1 MTPPKKPWQ
10 EIQLLEV
17 IAVFLLLCTVG
28 LYLKTYLGFEANT
41 LAWLAAAN
49 DGEGMSR
56 AEALGLSG
64 DFLGGVL
71 NPVLSFFSFLAL
83 LFTLRLQRRELNAT
97 MDELKKSTIAAE
109 SNVRLFTEQIAAQR
123 LDAFENTF
131 FALLKV
137 FNTAFEK
144 MNEHEA
150 AQGTQPAGSP
160 LQRLLAQARTQPDL
174 SAARQVLMA
183 DHSEIDHF
191 ISILFEMLKFI
202 EQKFPHSGFTDA
214 AADAGAAAG
223 SRSAG
228 RDVHSERM
236 FYANILKAIIN
247 QDAFEAVA
255 MYAATHNPDSAY
267 WAFKQL
273 IEKYELL
280 QELDLR
286 PAQRQKFMVDYA
298 TYFPHMQPPAPL

>member
-1 MTPPKKPWQ
+1 MAKKPWQ

-17 IAVFLLLCTVG
+17 IAVFLLVCTAG
-28 LYLKTYLGFEANT
+28 FYLKTYVDFDAN
-41 LAWLAAAN
+41 AHSWLKATG
-49 DGEGMSR
+49 DEEGLRR

-71 NPVLSFFSFLAL
+71 NPILSFFSFLAL

-97 MDELKKSTIAAE
+97 MEELKKSTIAAE

-131 FALLKV
+131 FSLLKV

-144 MNEHEA
+144 MNEHQEA
-150 AQGTQPAGSP
+150 EGDQPAGSP
-160 LQRLLAQARTQPDL
+160 LQLLMAQARTQPDL
-174 SAARQVLMA
+174 EAARKVLMA

-191 ISILFEMLKFI
+191 ISILLEMLKFI
-202 EQKFPHSGFTDA
+202 DQKFPQ
-214 AADAGAAAG
+214 
-223 SRSAG
+223 RSADDG
-228 RDVHSERM
+228 HSDRM

-255 MYAATHNPDSAY
+255 MYAATHHPQSPY
-267 WAFKQL
+267 FAFKQL

-286 PAQRQKFMVDYA
+286 PAQRQKFVAGYA
-298 TYFPHMQPPAPL
+298 EFFPQMQPPAPL

>member
-1 MTPPKKPWQ
+1 MAKKTWQ

-17 IAVFLLLCTVG
+17 IAAFLLVCTAG
-28 LYLKTYLGFEANT
+28 FYIKTYLDFETNA
-41 LAWLAAAN
+41 LGWLQAS
-49 DGEGMSR
+49 DGGEGLRR

-71 NPVLSFFSFLAL
+71 NPILSFFSFLAL

-97 MDELKKSTIAAE
+97 MEELKKSTIAAE
-109 SNVRLFTEQIAAQR
+109 NNVRLFTEQIAAQR

-131 FALLKV
+131 FSLLKV

-144 MNEHEA
+144 MNEPQEA
-150 AQGTQPAGSP
+150 EGHLPAGSP
-160 LQRLLAQARTQPDL
+160 LQLLLALARQQDDL
-174 SAARQVLMA
+174 VAARKVLMG

-202 EQKFPHSGFTDA
+202 EQKFPQGDHSD
-214 AADAGAAAG
+214 
-223 SRSAG
+223 
-228 RDVHSERM
+228 RM

-255 MYAATHNPDSAY
+255 MYAATHNPQSPY
-267 WAFKQL
+267 FAFKQL
-273 IEKYELL
+273 IGKYELL

-286 PAQRQKFMVDYA
+286 PVQRQKFVASYA
-298 TYFPHMQPPAPL
+298 EFFPQLQPPAPL

>member
-1 MTPPKKPWQ
+1 MAKKAWQ

-17 IAVFLLLCTVG
+17 IAAFLLVCTVG
-28 LYLKTYLGFEANT
+28 FYLKTYLDFEANA
-41 LAWLAAAN
+41 LSWLQA
-49 DGEGMSR
+49 DGDSEALRR

-71 NPVLSFFSFLAL
+71 NPILSFFSFLAL

-97 MDELKKSTIAAE
+97 MDELKKSTVAAE
-109 SNVRLFTEQIAAQR
+109 ANVRLFTEQIAAQR

-131 FALLKV
+131 FALLRV

-144 MNEHEA
+144 MNEHHGAE
-150 AQGTQPAGSP
+150 GDTPAGSP
-160 LQRLLAQARTQPDL
+160 LQLLMAQARRQDDL
-174 SAARQVLMA
+174 PAARQVLMG

-202 EQKFPHSGFTDA
+202 DQKFPQSEALH
-214 AADAGAAAG
+214 AGTPHNEGAQT
-223 SRSAG
+223 
-228 RDVHSERM
+228 VHSDRM

-267 WAFKQL
+267 FAFKQL

-286 PAQRQKFMVDYA
+286 PAQRQKFVAGYA
-298 TYFPHMQPPAPL
+298 QFFPHMQPPAPL

>member
-1 MTPPKKPWQ
+1 MSKPVTTTIHVM
-10 EIQLLEV
+10 ELIAICVLLG
-17 IAVFLLLCTVG
+17 TG
-28 LYLKTYLGFEANT
+28 WMYLKTYWEFENNYT
-41 LAWLAAAN
+41 TWLAAAN
-49 DGEGMSR
+49 NGEGMSR

-71 NPVLSFFSFLAL
+71 NPVLSFFSFLAVL
-83 LFTLRLQRRELNAT
+83 VTLRLQRSELSAT
-97 MDELKKSTIAAE
+97 MQELKKSTVAAE

-144 MNEHEA
+144 MNEHQPAEGA
-150 AQGTQPAGSP
+150 TPAGSP
-160 LQRLLAQARTQPDL
+160 LQLLMAQAHAQPTL
-174 SAARQVLMA
+174 GEARKLLMA

-202 EQKFPHSGFTDA
+202 DQKFPQRA
-214 AADAGAAAG
+214 AEDG
-223 SRSAG
+223 
-228 RDVHSERM
+228 HSERM

-255 MYAATHNPDSAY
+255 LYAATQNPQSPY
-267 WAFKQL
+267 FAFKQL

-286 PAQRQKFMVDYA
+286 PAQRQKFMASYA
-298 TYFPHMQPPAPL
+298 EFFPQMQPPGPL

>member
-1 MTPPKKPWQ
+1 MLKRMWQ
-10 EIQLLEV
+10 EVHLLEL
-17 IAVFLLLCTVG
+17 IAVFLLLCTAG
-28 LYLKTYLGFEANT
+28 FYIKTYVDFEHNYLT
-41 LAWLAAAN
+41 WIHNPDN
-49 DGEGMSR
+49 DEVMSR

-71 NPVLSFFSFLAL
+71 NPILSFFSFLAL
-83 LFTLRLQRRELNAT
+83 LFTLRLQRRELTAT
-97 MDELKKSTIAAE
+97 MEELKKSTEAAQ
-109 SNVRLFTEQIAAQR
+109 SNVRLFTEQIQAQR

-131 FALLKV
+131 FSLLKV

-144 MNEHEA
+144 MNEPAPAEGSTPA
-150 AQGTQPAGSP
+150 ASP
-160 LQRLLAQARTQPDL
+160 LQLLIAQAHSAEDL
-174 SAARQVLMA
+174 EAARKLLMA

-202 EQKFPHSGFTDA
+202 DHKFPHDGLA
-214 AADAGAAAG
+214 H
-223 SRSAG
+223 
-228 RDVHSERM
+228 DVHNDRM

-255 MYAATHNPDSAY
+255 MYAATQHPQSPY
-267 WAFKQL
+267 FEFKQL

-286 PAQRQKFMVDYA
+286 PAQRQKFVAGYA
-298 TYFPHMQPPAPL
+298 TYFPQLKAVGPL

>member
-17 IAVFLLLCTVG
+17 IAVFLLLCTAA

-71 NPVLSFFSFLAL
+71 NPILSFFSFLAL
-83 LFTLRLQRRELNAT
+83 LFTLRLQRRELTAT
-97 MDELKKSTIAAE
+97 MDELKKSTVAAE
-109 SNVRLFTEQIAAQR
+109 ANVRLFTEQIAAQR

-144 MNEHEA
+144 MNEHHA
-150 AQGTQPAGSP
+150 AEGNTPAGSP
-160 LQRLLAQARTQPDL
+160 LQLLLAQAHNQNDL
-174 SAARQVLMA
+174 AAARQLLMA

-191 ISILFEMLKFI
+191 ISILLEMLKFI
-202 EQKFPHSGFTDA
+202 DQKFPQTGLSQLDGRPDSHSD
-214 AADAGAAAG
+214 
-223 SRSAG
+223 
-228 RDVHSERM
+228 RM

-255 MYAATHNPDSAY
+255 MYAATQNPQSPY
-267 WAFKQL
+267 FAFKQL

-286 PAQRQKFMVDYA
+286 PAHRQKFVQGFA
-298 TYFPHMQPPAPL
+298 QFFPQMQPPAPL

>member
-1 MTPPKKPWQ
+1 MSKKPWQ

-17 IAVFLLLCTVG
+17 IAVFLLVCTAG
-28 LYLKTYLGFEANT
+28 FYLKTYVDFDAN
-41 LAWLAAAN
+41 AQSWLKATA
-49 DGEGMSR
+49 DDEGLRR

-71 NPVLSFFSFLAL
+71 NPILSFFSFIAL
-83 LFTLRLQRRELNAT
+83 LFTLRLQRRELTAT
-97 MDELKKSTIAAE
+97 MEELKKSTVAAE
-109 SNVRLFTEQIAAQR
+109 ANVRLFTEQIAAQR

-131 FALLKV
+131 FGLLKV

-144 MNEHEA
+144 MNEH
-150 AQGTQPAGSP
+150 QPAEGDTPHGSP
-160 LQRLLAQARTQPDL
+160 LQLLMAQAHAQHSLAD
-174 SAARQVLMA
+174 ARKLLMA

-202 EQKFPHSGFTDA
+202 DQKFPQASLTASETVQDSHSD
-214 AADAGAAAG
+214 
-223 SRSAG
+223 
-228 RDVHSERM
+228 RM

-255 MYAATHNPDSAY
+255 LYAATHNPQSPY
-267 WAFKQL
+267 FAFKQL

-286 PAQRQKFMVDYA
+286 PAQRQKFMASYA
-298 TYFPHMQPPAPL
+298 EFFPQMQPPAPL

>member
-1 MTPPKKPWQ
+1 MAKKAWQ
-10 EIQLLEV
+10 EIHLLEL
-17 IAVFLLLCTVG
+17 IAIFLLICTAG
-28 LYLKTYLGFEANT
+28 FYLKAYLDFEHNYLT
-41 LAWLAAAN
+41 WIHN
-49 DGEGMSR
+49 PDNGEVMSR

-71 NPVLSFFSFLAL
+71 NPILSFFSFLAL
-83 LFTLRLQRRELNAT
+83 LFTLRLQRRELTAT
-97 MDELKKSTIAAE
+97 MEELKKSTIAAE

-137 FNTAFEK
+137 FNTTFEK
-144 MNEHEA
+144 MNEHQSAEG
-150 AQGTQPAGSP
+150 GTPAGSP
-160 LQRLLAQARTQPDL
+160 LQLLMAQAHAQPTLED
-174 SAARQVLMA
+174 ARKLLMA

-202 EQKFPHSGFTDA
+202 DQKFPQSDHSD
-214 AADAGAAAG
+214 
-223 SRSAG
+223 R
-228 RDVHSERM
+228 V

-255 MYAATHNPDSAY
+255 MYAATHNPQSPY
-267 WAFKQL
+267 FEFKRL

-286 PAQRQKFMVDYA
+286 PAQRQKFVAGYA
-298 TYFPHMQPPAPL
+298 QFFPHMQPPAPL

>member
-1 MTPPKKPWQ
+1 MSAPKKAWQ
-10 EIQLLEV
+10 EIHLLEL
-17 IAVFLLLCTVG
+17 IAVFLLLCTAG
-28 LYLKTYLGFEANT
+28 FYIKTYIDFESNYLT
-41 LAWLAAAN
+41 WIHNSDN
-49 DGEGMSR
+49 DEVMSR

-71 NPVLSFFSFLAL
+71 NPILSFFSFLAL
-83 LFTLRLQRRELNAT
+83 LFTLRLQRRELTAT
-97 MDELKKSTIAAE
+97 MEELKKSTVAAE
-109 SNVRLFTEQIAAQR
+109 ANVRLFTEQIAAQR

-144 MNEHEA
+144 MNEHQPAE
-150 AQGTQPAGSP
+150 GDKPAGSP
-160 LQRLLAQARTQPDL
+160 LQLLMAQAHAQPTLAD
-174 SAARQVLMA
+174 ARKLLMA

-191 ISILFEMLKFI
+191 ISILLEMLKFI
-202 EQKFPHSGFTDA
+202 DQKFPQHGEGD
-214 AADAGAAAG
+214 G
-223 SRSAG
+223 
-228 RDVHSERM
+228 HSERM

-255 MYAATHNPDSAY
+255 LYAATHNPDSPY
-267 WAFKQL
+267 YQFRQL

-286 PAQRQKFMVDYA
+286 PAQRQKFVASYA
-298 TYFPHMQPPAPL
+298 EFFPQMRPPAPL

>member
-1 MTPPKKPWQ
+1 MRKSSWQ
-10 EIQLLEV
+10 EIHLLEF
-17 IAVFLLLCTVG
+17 IAVFLLICTAG
-28 LYLKTYLGFEANT
+28 FYIKTYVDFEANYLT
-41 LAWLAAAN
+41 WIHNADN
-49 DGEGMSR
+49 DEVMSR

-71 NPVLSFFSFLAL
+71 NPILSFFSFIAL
-83 LFTLRLQRRELNAT
+83 LFTLRLQRRELTAT
-97 MDELKKSTIAAE
+97 MEELKKSTVAAE
-109 SNVRLFTEQIAAQR
+109 ANVRLFTEQIAAQR

-131 FALLKV
+131 FGLLKV

-144 MNEHEA
+144 MNEHQPAE
-150 AQGTQPAGSP
+150 GDTPAGSP
-160 LQRLLAQARTQPDL
+160 LQLLMAQAHAQPKLDD
-174 SAARQVLMA
+174 ARKLLMG

-202 EQKFPHSGFTDA
+202 DQKFPQRGED
-214 AADAGAAAG
+214 DG
-223 SRSAG
+223 
-228 RDVHSERM
+228 HSERM

-255 MYAATHNPDSAY
+255 MYAATHNPQSPY
-267 WAFKQL
+267 FAFKQL

-286 PAQRQKFMVDYA
+286 PVQRQKFVAGYA
-298 TYFPHMQPPAPL
+298 QFFPQMQPPAPL